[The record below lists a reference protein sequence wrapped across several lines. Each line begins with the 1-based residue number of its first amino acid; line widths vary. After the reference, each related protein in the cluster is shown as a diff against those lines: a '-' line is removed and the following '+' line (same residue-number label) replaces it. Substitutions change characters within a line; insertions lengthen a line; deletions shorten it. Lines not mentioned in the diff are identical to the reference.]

1 MIRILLVEDD
11 KDLNQTVCRHLNAH
25 NYQTIGVPNAADAF
39 EEFINANQ
47 EVLKMKHIMV
57 AVGTVA
63 AVALGI
69 VGIRKLMDHRKK
81 GWN

>member
-1 MIRILLVEDD
+1 M
-11 KDLNQTVCRHLNAH
+11 KAK
-25 NYQTIGVPNAADAF
+25 
-39 EEFINANQ
+39 Q
-47 EVLKMKHIMV
+47 EVLKMKHIIV
-57 AVGTVA
+57 AVGAVE